1 MSSVPVRKR
10 LRRICRRVGI
20 DATTALGI
28 DARTREAEVRDM
40 RARRTQI
47 VRVLFLHHTP
57 AEEAQRF
64 REQLAF
70 LRHHFNVIDF
80 EMFKRVCAGTAALP
94 DERPAAML
102 TFDDGIAS
110 NYEVAA
116 PLLEEA
122 GMRGVFFVVP
132 HFSMRTGDAA
142 RAFYLERIRNRA
154 PGLTAMTPAQIRELA
169 ERGHTIGNHTLTHAR
184 LSISPAAEYEAEILQ
199 SAEIIESW
207 IDRPVEAFSWPLLWN
222 AITPA
227 AYELIVGRHPYCF
240 TPCSGRMDL
249 QIDSPALVWRTSVE
263 SSYDLSEFKFKCSRL
278 ADYISSRRRRR
289 LAELL
294 GRSGAVPV
302 SRAVRRAA

>member
-1 MSSVPVRKR
+1 MSGVPVRKR

-40 RARRTQI
+40 RERKTQI

-70 LRHHFNVIDF
+70 LREHFNVIDF
-80 EMFKRVCAGTAALP
+80 EMFKSLCAGTAALT

-102 TFDDGIAS
+102 TFDDGITS
-110 NYEVAA
+110 NYDVAA

-122 GMRGVFFVVP
+122 GMRGLFFVVP
-132 HFSMRTGDAA
+132 QFSMRSGDAA

-154 PGLTAMTPAQIRELA
+154 PGLTAMSPAQIRELA

-207 IDRPVEAFSWPLLWN
+207 IDRRVEAFSWPLLWN

-227 AYELIVGRHPYCF
+227 AYDMIIRRHPYCF
-240 TPCSGRMDL
+240 TPCSGRWDR
-249 QIDSPALVWRTSVE
+249 QVDSPALVWRTSVE
-263 SSYDLSEFKFKCSRL
+263 SSYDLSEFRFKCSRL
-278 ADYISSRRRRR
+278 ADYISSMRRRR
-289 LAELL
+289 LTELL
-294 GRSGAVPV
+294 SGGGTVAV
-302 SRAVRRAA
+302 SRVARRAA